1 VIPGIA
7 RNFAEEIIQILGQFC
22 RKESVILNMVF
33 LFEDDSI
40 QTRAKDLNGGLVN
53 LLGKYLRIQV
63 AFILNEYRTPP
74 QFPGDDDLRGL
85 EKDQIPFLHVLS
97 ITFKDIEILGRVSA

>member
-1 VIPGIA
+1 MIPGIA